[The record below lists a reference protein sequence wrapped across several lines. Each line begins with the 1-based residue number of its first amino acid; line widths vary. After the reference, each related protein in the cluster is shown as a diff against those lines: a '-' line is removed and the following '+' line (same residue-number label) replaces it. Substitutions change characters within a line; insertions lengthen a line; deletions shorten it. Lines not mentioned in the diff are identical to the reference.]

1 MAAIWHLCLALSGGG
16 RVWGAVLLWVSWSSL
31 HRPTFQRKGQ
41 LQGFTF
47 GDLPGFCSVSLALPV
62 AFLLLELCLLLRIL
76 PDVDPKASEEDT
88 GLASALSME
97 GHVRGRGERSLSIL
111 VSLDSDWSPLEL

>member
-1 MAAIWHLCLALSGGG
+1 M
-16 RVWGAVLLWVSWSSL
+16 
-31 HRPTFQRKGQ
+31 
-41 LQGFTF
+41 
-47 GDLPGFCSVSLALPV
+47 SLALPV

-97 GHVRGRGERSLSIL
+97 GHVRGRGERSLNIL